1 MDNVVSYPVSY
12 TPKKIIWW
20 LRCVISRIKLNNVD
34 LAWFRMESQ
43 TNPMMITVLI
53 RFAGQVNYERLVADL
68 GAAVKRFRR
77 LRQRIVLP
85 TQKFRRPYWDDLPN
99 FRAEDN
105 MDRTV
110 LPLPMDEKAVER
122 LVNEKMNTALDFTL
136 PLWKLTLV
144 DNHPEGSIVIVRLH
158 HCIADGISLMRVL
171 STMTHPST
179 EVSSVQ
185 MQIDSPLQAQ
195 QKDIPNS
202 GQGILSRKPNVIDMV
217 TAIFRILFRSADPP
231 TILKGPLG
239 QVKKIAWSE
248 PLSVTEIK
256 KIALYKQATINDVV
270 MAVSTGAIRRYIE
283 LHNDH
288 RKRNIRAFI
297 MVNLRGLRSDDE
309 LGNNFGLVFLDLPLD
324 RQQPLER
331 LEGVKQGM
339 DTLKASAE
347 YAATYFIL
355 NILGML
361 PGWIEHLATKFLDTK
376 GTIVSTNV
384 PGSRRKLIMADAP
397 IQSMIA
403 WVPQSGRIGVG
414 LSFVSYNN
422 QLLVGLN
429 ADAGLIPDPDIFLA
443 LFAEEFRSL
452 YAAVDENTR
461 SISTS

>member
-1 MDNVVSYPVSY
+1 
-12 TPKKIIWW
+12 
-20 LRCVISRIKLNNVD
+20 
-34 LAWFRMESQ
+34 MESQ

-53 RFAGQVNYERLVADL
+53 RFAGQVNYNRLVADL
-68 GAAVKRFRR
+68 EAAVKRFRR

-85 TQKFRRPYWDDLPN
+85 TQKFRRPYWDDLPT
-99 FRAEDN
+99 FRVEANIE
-105 MDRTV
+105 RLT
-110 LPLPMDEKAVER
+110 LPSDEKAVER
-122 LVNEKMNTALDFTL
+122 LVNEKMNTALDFAL

-144 DNHPEGSIVIVRLH
+144 DNHSEGSIIIVRLH
-158 HCIADGISLMRVL
+158 HCIADGIALMRVL
-171 STMTHPST
+171 STLTHASA
-179 EVSSVQ
+179 EGSSAQPQVE
-185 MQIDSPLQAQ
+185 SPLQVQ

-202 GQGILSRKPNVIDMV
+202 AQGRSRRKPNVIDMV
-217 TAIFRILFRSADPP
+217 AAIFRILFRHPDPP

-239 QVKKIAWSE
+239 EVKKVAWSE
-248 PLSVTEIK
+248 PLSMPEIK

-270 MAVSTGAIRRYIE
+270 MAVSTGAIRRYME
-283 LHNDH
+283 LHNDF

-297 MVNLRGLRSDDE
+297 MVNLRGLRIDDE

-324 RQQPLER
+324 SQHPLER
-331 LEGVKQGM
+331 LEGIKHGM

-361 PGWIEHLATKFLDTK
+361 PGWIEQLATRFLDTK

-397 IQSMIA
+397 IRSMIA

-422 QLLVGLN
+422 QLMVGLN
-429 ADAGLIPDPDIFLA
+429 ADAGLIPDPDIFLE

-452 YAAVDENTR
+452 YAAVDEVTH